1 MRGTDM
7 DALTKEDGESL
18 NIIEENIEALK
29 AILPDAFT
37 EDGIDFEALRQLLG
51 DQIANGDEKYGLT
64 WHGKKKARQIA
75 LTPSTGTLR
84 PCPEESVDW
93 DTTQNLFIEGDNLEV
108 LKLLQKSYAG
118 KIKMVYIDPPY
129 NTGKEFIY
137 PDKFQDN
144 LATYLKYTGQIDDD
158 GFKMSSN
165 TEAGGKK
172 HTNWLNMMYPRLK
185 LSHRLLRQD
194 GIFLCSIGDDEHG
207 NLKKICDDVFGD
219 ENFISSISRLMKSG
233 GAKGTFF
240 TPNIDYILIYAKNK
254 SHAVPFRMAIGQDQ
268 IDSYYN
274 KVETAEGPRKG
285 ERYGEERLFLPSLDV
300 RPNQRYWIEC
310 PDGSYAI
317 PPGKSFPH
325 TIEEGEKIL
334 PTSEDKVWRWTYDT
348 YKEAKDANRIIF
360 KETETSGL
368 VDENNERWVVSQFEI

>member
-1 MRGTDM
+1 M

-144 LATYLKYTGQIDDD
+144 LANYMKYTGQ
-158 GFKMSSN
+158 
-165 TEAGGKK
+165 
-172 HTNWLNMMYPRLK
+172 LMM
-185 LSHRLLRQD
+185 
-194 GIFLCSIGDDEHG
+194 
-207 NLKKICDDVFGD
+207 
-219 ENFISSISRLMKSG
+219 
-233 GAKGTFF
+233 
-240 TPNIDYILIYAKNK
+240 
-254 SHAVPFRMAIGQDQ
+254 MA
-268 IDSYYN
+268 S
-274 KVETAEGPRKG
+274 KC
-285 ERYGEERLFLPSLDV
+285 L
-300 RPNQRYWIEC
+300 
-310 PDGSYAI
+310 AI
-317 PPGKSFPH
+317 PRPAAKS
-325 TIEEGEKIL
+325 IL
-334 PTSEDKVWRWTYDT
+334 T
-348 YKEAKDANRIIF
+348 
-360 KETETSGL
+360 G
-368 VDENNERWVVSQFEI
+368 